1 MKTLN
6 QKHIIISRTDNIGD
20 VILTLPLAS
29 LLKQEYPDCKISFL
43 AREYVSAI
51 IKSAPDVDAFI
62 SWDNINSLNEKEAV
76 KTLAAIGADT
86 ILHVF
91 PKSKIARLAKKAKI
105 KTRIGTSR
113 RWYHYFNCNKR
124 IKFSRSK
131 SQLHEAQLNIKLLS
145 AFHMQTDYSLSQ
157 ISKLIQL
164 KTHASLSQKLQSYLD
179 ANKFNL
185 IIHPLSNGDTR
196 EWPIENFNVL
206 INNLPADKFNILV
219 TGSEKERTQLQDP
232 MMSKCP
238 QAIDL
243 TGKLS
248 LDELLELIQHADGL
262 LANSTGPLH
271 MAAAAGIK
279 TLGLFP
285 PAKTMN
291 PTRWAPLGKQ
301 AEFMVIDKICDASLC
316 HDSQDC
322 ACIRAIKTDAVL
334 NKIVDWLVA

>member
-6 QKHIIISRTDNIGD
+6 PKHIIISRTDNIGD

-29 LLKQEYPDCKISFL
+29 LLKQKYPDCKISFL

-51 IKSAPDVDAFI
+51 VKSDPNIDAFI
-62 SWDNINSLNEKEAV
+62 SWDNLNSLEENEAV
-76 KTLAAIGADT
+76 KTLAAVNADT
-86 ILHVF
+86 IFHVF

-113 RWYHYFNCNKR
+113 RWYHYLNCNKR

-145 AFHMQTDYSLSQ
+145 AFDMQTKYSLAQ

-164 KTHASLSQKLQSYLD
+164 ERQPSLSQKLLRYLD
-179 ANKFNL
+179 PQKFNL
-185 IIHPLSNGDTR
+185 IVHPLSNGNTR
-196 EWPIENFNVL
+196 EWPIENFTAL
-206 INNLPADKFNILV
+206 INNLPSSKFNVLV
-219 TGSEKERTQLQDP
+219 TGSKKEHEKLQDP
-232 MMSKCP
+232 MISKCP

-248 LDELLELIQHADGL
+248 LDELLELIQRADGL
-262 LANSTGPLH
+262 VANSTGPLH

-291 PTRWAPLGKQ
+291 PARWAPLGKQ
-301 AEFMVIDKICDASLC
+301 TQFIVIDKCDASQC
-316 HDSQDC
+316 HDSSDC

-334 NKIVDWLVA
+334 NKIVAWLGC